1 MVGNILKDY
10 IKVNNNKFY
19 NKFKIM
25 NININIL
32 FDMNNK
38 KIKIKYII

>member
-1 MVGNILKDY
+1 MVGNIFKDY

-19 NKFKIM
+19 NKYKIM

-32 FDMNNK
+32 FDMNNNNN
-38 KIKIKYII
+38 KIIK